1 MRDVHNAK
9 QQIKAEEEGKIQVRV
24 SDFAQ
29 GLRIFD
35 GVKLVRIKSRDYSL
49 LIMEDYFP
57 LLGTVLGKVEL
68 LTAEGQL
75 NLGSMKGFY
84 LHRDNE
90 FSLLVEE
97 QLEAAEEEEAHA
109 G

>member
-1 MRDVHNAK
+1 MKEAQGAK
-9 QQIKAEEEGKIQVRV
+9 RAGEYDSEEGRIQVRV
-24 SDFAQ
+24 SDFIH
-29 GLRIFD
+29 GLRIYD
-35 GVKLVRIKSRDYSL
+35 GVRLVRIKSKDYTL

-57 LLGTVLGKVEL
+57 LLGTVLGRVEL
-68 LTAEGQL
+68 LTSDGQL
-75 NLGSMKGFY
+75 DLGDIKGFY

-97 QLEAAEEEEAHA
+97 QRMTAEEESHV